1 MTFKLIFVLTYLTL
15 VVVFMVSPSVW
26 GEVAGGFV
34 QFGQVPQRA
43 ETIVDGRHFQ
53 LTEHK
58 GDVRYTIRGTVE
70 HGEPTVA
77 AFSVTRDGVTKN
89 YKLGQSIPEELAVK
103 RQALVDRAMTLAKP
117 DRFYVED
124 RNGGVTLT
132 AHGPI
137 DAEHLWRPER
147 LTVATGEGVR
157 EYADLAAVPEPHRK
171 RFDELL
177 YHRGLT
183 HVGLV
188 SYTREHGRL
197 PPQDW
202 VMLAGFAAIAGLGG
216 MANTL
221 FSNYARDKGWGMG
234 KYVGAIPSAI
244 GGRNISLSH
253 TGRVF
258 PLDAENRTRWF
269 GWMRHIRRD
278 QFIWAVVQFI
288 GMALPCMLTLEFIRN
303 ATVEGNRVAAMTAE
317 GMADRTPDYRFLFWT
332 LTLFCGFIILA
343 PGQVSVNDQIAR
355 RWTDILWNT
364 TKWARR
370 FGGTKVKYLYYGIL
384 IIFCLWGLLA
394 LSLFDP
400 LQILKISTVLQ
411 NVALGFSSLHAL
423 YITRALV
430 PRELRPS
437 LFMQLGVVVCG
448 VFFLGISAVVLMYL

>member
-1 MTFKLIFVLTYLTL
+1 
-15 VVVFMVSPSVW
+15 
-26 GEVAGGFV
+26 
-34 QFGQVPQRA
+34 
-43 ETIVDGRHFQ
+43 
-53 LTEHK
+53 
-58 GDVRYTIRGTVE
+58 
-70 HGEPTVA
+70 
-77 AFSVTRDGVTKN
+77 
-89 YKLGQSIPEELAVK
+89 
-103 RQALVDRAMTLAKP
+103 
-117 DRFYVED
+117 
-124 RNGGVTLT
+124 
-132 AHGPI
+132 
-137 DAEHLWRPER
+137 
-147 LTVATGEGVR
+147 
-157 EYADLAAVPEPHRK
+157 
-171 RFDELL
+171 
-177 YHRGLT
+177 
-183 HVGLV
+183 
-188 SYTREHGRL
+188 
-197 PPQDW
+197 
-202 VMLAGFAAIAGLGG
+202 
-216 MANTL
+216 
-221 FSNYARDKGWGMG
+221 
-234 KYVGAIPSAI
+234 
-244 GGRNISLSH
+244 
-253 TGRVF
+253 
-258 PLDAENRTRWF
+258 
-269 GWMRHIRRD
+269 MRHIRRD

-437 LFMQLGVVVCG
+437 LFMQLGVVVGG
-448 VFFLGISAVVLMYL
+448 VFFLGISVVVLMMYL